1 MPRLESVAPSAS
13 PQSLQR
19 RAQRNGTILAAA
31 RLTMPGR
38 MVLSAKR
45 ELDAVHAEASA
56 PGLSPADRACLVN
69 ASCKLRDQLI
79 DLLGIPR
86 RPASGSGK
94 RPSAPM
100 LDVSPGVATPP
111 DLPA

>member
-56 PGLSPADRACLVN
+56 PGLSPSDRACLIG
-69 ASCKLRDQLI
+69 AACKLRDQLA
-79 DLLGIPR
+79 DLLAIPR
-86 RPASGSGK
+86 RPAAAGK
-94 RPSAPM
+94 GKASAPM
-100 LDVSPGVATPP
+100 LDVSPGPSVPP
-111 DLPA
+111 DLSA

>member
-1 MPRLESVAPSAS
+1 
-13 PQSLQR
+13 
-19 RAQRNGTILAAA
+19 
-31 RLTMPGR
+31 MPGR

-56 PGLSPADRACLVN
+56 PGLSPAERACLVS

-86 RPASGSGK
+86 RPASVSGR
-94 RPSAPM
+94 RPAAPM
-100 LDVSPGVATPP
+100 LDVSPGVAAAPP
-111 DLPA
+111 DLPDLPA